1 MACFCAYACQH
12 APVLAH
18 FDRWQPHA
26 SRLIAIPFR
35 PRRWETSHG
44 GKLPG
49 EGWSRCADTWLQKLL
64 ASVWFDLITV
74 GAIFLNCVTLAMTD
88 PLCEGTLPDNL

>member
-1 MACFCAYACQH
+1 
-12 APVLAH
+12 L
-18 FDRWQPHA
+18 R
-26 SRLIAIPFR
+26 FR
-35 PRRWETSHG
+35 FGRAV
-44 GKLPG
+44 GKQAT
-49 EGWSRCADTWLQKLL
+49 EENCWRGWSRCADTSLQKLL